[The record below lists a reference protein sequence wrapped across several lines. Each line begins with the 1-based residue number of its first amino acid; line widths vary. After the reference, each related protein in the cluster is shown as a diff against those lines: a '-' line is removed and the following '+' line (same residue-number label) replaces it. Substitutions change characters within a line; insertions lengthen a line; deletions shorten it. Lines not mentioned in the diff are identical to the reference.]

1 MEKKIK
7 AVTWVINKE
16 SRSTWKNEKYLL
28 FFSNQTVVN
37 PDSFKQKGIIAPG
50 ICYTNEQQQKRE
62 KDPIVSF
69 KTK

>member
-1 MEKKIK
+1 M
-7 AVTWVINKE
+7 
-16 SRSTWKNEKYLL
+16 
-28 FFSNQTVVN
+28 VN

-69 KTK
+69 KTKWLAVFP